1 MNASRVPCL
10 SLCGLLFS
18 TLFFTALPVH
28 AEGRRPYTSEFSFR
42 LNYSEAETFNG
53 PNGSYLDVQD
63 DLGFGFSY
71 LYNQS
76 PHWAFGG
83 SFDWIGLDYEAF
95 ARADD
100 PANEDFK
107 YRNRMYNYSLNA
119 DAVYYLLDQ
128 PFTPFVAAKLGW
140 TTIDTNISNGPGYNY
155 CWWDYWGGYYCT
167 SYRPTKSESGL
178 SYGVGLGLRWDI
190 NRNYALSGSYR
201 WTEVD
206 IDVAG
211 DNPQHNLWRLEFIS
225 KFY

>member
-128 PFTPFVAAKLGW
+128 PFTPFV
-140 TTIDTNISNGPGYNY
+140 
-155 CWWDYWGGYYCT
+155 
-167 SYRPTKSESGL
+167 RPS
-178 SYGVGLGLRWDI
+178 
-190 NRNYALSGSYR
+190 
-201 WTEVD
+201 
-206 IDVAG
+206 
-211 DNPQHNLWRLEFIS
+211 
-225 KFY
+225 